1 MVHDD
6 MREILERAGV
16 RHSEAAQIFRVS
28 PATVKRWL
36 FGETTPKQVVVFE
49 MACKFVS
56 LIDDAVKLGHL
67 PVKDAVGKQR
77 MVEIKAA
84 IRLAAVGRV

>member
-1 MVHDD
+1 
-6 MREILERAGV
+6 
-16 RHSEAAQIFRVS
+16 
-28 PATVKRWL
+28 
-36 FGETTPKQVVVFE
+36 VVFE
-49 MACKFVS
+49 MACKFAS